1 MAPRLHTEAFNFAP
15 CPVTD
20 LSSIAQLEINISDL
34 SGMTTMTCH
43 PGWVMGRGLHFDGN
57 FRQCTCLVSH
67 SCHARAVT
75 IVDFKICHSQ
85 KDSHRAQRKV
95 ESSSSEVKIVQ
106 IVAEMRKIFPSQLE
120 KGTSGLYFFALEGK
134 IYSNFG
140 EKTALQYITS
150 ILHF

>member
-1 MAPRLHTEAFNFAP
+1 M
-15 CPVTD
+15 
-20 LSSIAQLEINISDL
+20 
-34 SGMTTMTCH
+34 
-43 PGWVMGRGLHFDGN
+43 
-57 FRQCTCLVSH
+57 
-67 SCHARAVT
+67 
-75 IVDFKICHSQ
+75 VDFKLCHSQ